1 MWREDIMSEYSEFK
15 PNDDCPKESVCIDA
29 YRVYDSCGDKNCLE
43 DLPVFFTQ
51 PSQIIIDKAN
61 NIRIR

>member
-29 YRVYDSCGDKNCLE
+29 YRVYDSCGE
-43 DLPVFFTQ
+43 
-51 PSQIIIDKAN
+51 
-61 NIRIR
+61 R